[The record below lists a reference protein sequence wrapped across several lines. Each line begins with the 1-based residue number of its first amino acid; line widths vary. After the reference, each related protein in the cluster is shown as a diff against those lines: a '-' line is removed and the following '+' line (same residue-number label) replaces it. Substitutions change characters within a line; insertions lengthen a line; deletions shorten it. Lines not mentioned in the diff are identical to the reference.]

1 MTGKPGMGQFREK
14 THQNEPK
21 PGIFPGREKGTKMEP
36 KPGIGEPIELW
47 IFDEIIGNN
56 FSWKYLATT
65 TIIIQNISL
74 DT

>member
-36 KPGIGEPIELW
+36 KRGIGGPIELW
-47 IFDEIIGNN
+47 IFDEIIDNN

>member
-1 MTGKPGMGQFREK
+1 MGQFREK

-21 PGIFPGREKGTKMEP
+21 PGIFPGREKGTKMVP